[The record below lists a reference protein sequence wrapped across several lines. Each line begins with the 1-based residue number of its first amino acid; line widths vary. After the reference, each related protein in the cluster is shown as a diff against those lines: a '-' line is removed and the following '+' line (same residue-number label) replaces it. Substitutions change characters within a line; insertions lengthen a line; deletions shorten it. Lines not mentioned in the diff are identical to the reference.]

1 MALCVEAVTIEKPI
15 KNTSLIGISIPNKK
29 PHTIPYKMIAESEE
43 FVDNNMELPIAL
55 GVTPTNKPI
64 IIEEKENFFT
74 VKCHINAGPIVLSKN
89 ILK

>member
-1 MALCVEAVTIEKPI
+1 MSKQNLPQETIDKVEEYVT
-15 KNTSLIGISIPNKK
+15 KNFSKTFK
-29 PHTIPYKMIAESEE
+29 
-43 FVDNNMELPIAL
+43 
-55 GVTPTNKPI
+55 NKPI

>member
-1 MALCVEAVTIEKPI
+1 MSKQNIPQETIDKIKEYVT
-15 KNTSLIGISIPNKK
+15 KNFSKTFK
-29 PHTIPYKMIAESEE
+29 
-43 FVDNNMELPIAL
+43 D
-55 GVTPTNKPI
+55 KPI

>member
-1 MALCVEAVTIEKPI
+1 MSKQNLPQETIDKIKEYVT
-15 KNTSLIGISIPNKK
+15 KNFSKTFK
-29 PHTIPYKMIAESEE
+29 
-43 FVDNNMELPIAL
+43 
-55 GVTPTNKPI
+55 NKPI

>member
-1 MALCVEAVTIEKPI
+1 MSKHNLPQETIDKVEEYVT
-15 KNTSLIGISIPNKK
+15 KNFSKTFK
-29 PHTIPYKMIAESEE
+29 
-43 FVDNNMELPIAL
+43 
-55 GVTPTNKPI
+55 NKPI

>member
-1 MALCVEAVTIEKPI
+1 MSKQNIPQETIDKVEEYVT
-15 KNTSLIGISIPNKK
+15 KNFSKTFK
-29 PHTIPYKMIAESEE
+29 
-43 FVDNNMELPIAL
+43 
-55 GVTPTNKPI
+55 NKPI

>member
-1 MALCVEAVTIEKPI
+1 MSKQDIPQETIDKVEEYVT
-15 KNTSLIGISIPNKK
+15 KNFSKTFK
-29 PHTIPYKMIAESEE
+29 
-43 FVDNNMELPIAL
+43 
-55 GVTPTNKPI
+55 NKPI